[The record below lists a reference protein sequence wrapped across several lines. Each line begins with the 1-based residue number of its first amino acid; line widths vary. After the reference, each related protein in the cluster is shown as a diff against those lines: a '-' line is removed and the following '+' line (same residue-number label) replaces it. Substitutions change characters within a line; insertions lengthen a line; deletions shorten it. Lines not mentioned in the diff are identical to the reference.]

1 MPRPTCPGLL
11 APAFLSRSYIIHRG
25 WLHLLRSTRPCYSFR
40 LTILPRLCLGVL
52 NDTEVLERWDQSLTA
67 RAQAG
72 LEPNLVLFYNFDRPD
87 LPEVPN
93 LGSAG
98 SEYDLLLGRVADLST
113 QSDDEYYDTFLK
125 RVQSFEKPKFV
136 PAWALPRASSDPG
149 SPLVTSAASRAT
161 ISIEVP
167 GLASLVSYTAPP
179 APWVSTSVF
188 TASNG
193 RTIHVLPRNKPVGA
207 APAHLRRVSGAED
220 ALALLQASG
229 ANDLGLCMHAVV
241 TALPTHGQLFVIAN
255 GYDAQ
260 SQVLL
265 NTRDPD
271 PTHKRTFYLVIT
283 VLCISRDRFQL
294 RSRSRLLDL
303 FLITPRRATISSSSL
318 LLIRSEHRTINLTSP
333 SGFRR
338 SPPS

>member
-11 APAFLSRSYIIHRG
+11 APDFHPVLIFTYVGGYICFDPPTPI
-25 WLHLLRSTRPCYSFR
+25 YSFR
-40 LTILPRLCLGVL
+40 LAILPRLCLGVL

-67 RAQAG
+67 RVQAG

-167 GLASLVSYTAPP
+167 GLASPVSYTAPP
-179 APWVSTSVF
+179 SPWVSTSVF

-220 ALALLQASG
+220 ALVLLQASG

-241 TALPTHGQLFVIAN
+241 SALPTHAQLFVIAN

-260 SQVLL
+260 SQVLK
-265 NTRDPD
+265 P
-271 PTHKRTFYLVIT
+271 Y
-283 VLCISRDRFQL
+283 
-294 RSRSRLLDL
+294 
-303 FLITPRRATISSSSL
+303 
-318 LLIRSEHRTINLTSP
+318 
-333 SGFRR
+333 
-338 SPPS
+338 

>member
-1 MPRPTCPGLL
+1 MMSAFSQVPKAPL
-11 APAFLSRSYIIHRG
+11 APAHLPRCTSPGFPSRSYIYISG
-25 WLHLLRSTRPCYSFR
+25 GLYLLRSTNPHLPHSFR
-40 LTILPRLCLGVL
+40 LAILPRLCLGVL

-67 RAQAG
+67 RVQAG

-167 GLASLVSYTAPP
+167 GLASPVSYTAPP
-179 APWVSTSVF
+179 SPWVSTSVF

-241 TALPTHGQLFVIAN
+241 SALPTHAQLFVIAN

-260 SQVLL
+260 SQVLK
-265 NTRDPD
+265 P
-271 PTHKRTFYLVIT
+271 Y
-283 VLCISRDRFQL
+283 
-294 RSRSRLLDL
+294 
-303 FLITPRRATISSSSL
+303 
-318 LLIRSEHRTINLTSP
+318 
-333 SGFRR
+333 
-338 SPPS
+338 